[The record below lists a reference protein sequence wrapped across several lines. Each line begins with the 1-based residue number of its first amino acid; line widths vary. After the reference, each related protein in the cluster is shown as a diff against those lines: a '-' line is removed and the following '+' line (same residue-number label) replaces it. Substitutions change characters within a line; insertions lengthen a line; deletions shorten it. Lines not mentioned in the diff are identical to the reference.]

1 MTVFAHALRLAD
13 DSFTSS
19 CNTYTPVGN
28 AWSAAPA
35 LPYAN
40 AYFAMITVN
49 ARPYMFGGAFNVSS
63 NAARDTVGPL
73 DWPIESF

>member
-1 MTVFAHALRLAD
+1 MATVFAHALRLAD
-13 DSFTSS
+13 DTFTSL

-40 AYFAMITVN
+40 AYFAMVTLN
-49 ARPYMFGGAFNVSS
+49 AQPYMFGGAYNVSS
-63 NAARDTVGPL
+63 KAARDTVGHTGL
-73 DWPIESF
+73 A